1 MKPQFKVGD
10 QVKLNSK
17 GIERFW
23 GKLTFKG
30 SIWDIW
36 INKPENLIIEDG
48 EFVYNVRHDNGR
60 GHMVMSYNFKESELT
75 LDI

>member
-1 MKPQFKVGD
+1 MKPQFKIGD

-17 GIERFW
+17 GQKRFS
-23 GKLTFKG
+23 GKLVFKG

-48 EFVYNVRHDNGR
+48 EFVYNIRHDNYR
-60 GHMVMSYNFKESELT
+60 GYMVMSYNFKESELI
-75 LDI
+75 LDM

>member
-48 EFVYNVRHDNGR
+48 EFV
-60 GHMVMSYNFKESELT
+60 
-75 LDI
+75 